1 MSDLVFELGIQF
13 KKCPSTLFLANES
26 FSLLKY
32 QHLRLRKMEI
42 LAIVV
47 LGASLFF
54 SFSTSE
60 RQPELKTNSRPDNDD
75 PDWTFTQ
82 PYELDGS
89 KSKG

>member
-1 MSDLVFELGIQF
+1 
-13 KKCPSTLFLANES
+13 
-26 FSLLKY
+26 
-32 QHLRLRKMEI
+32 MEI

-60 RQPELKTNSRPDNDD
+60 RQPEFKTNSRPDNDD

>member
-1 MSDLVFELGIQF
+1 
-13 KKCPSTLFLANES
+13 
-26 FSLLKY
+26 
-32 QHLRLRKMEI
+32 MEI

-60 RQPELKTNSRPDNDD
+60 RQPEFKTNSRPDNDD

-89 KSKG
+89 KSEGWLKRVAASSWVPEGYL